1 LSKRLSLSSELS
13 IKTIMET
20 ELAELKAEVKKLHAK
35 LQKVE
40 GVKTSHSA
48 VWETVAQQPNR

>member
-1 LSKRLSLSSELS
+1 
-13 IKTIMET
+13 MGD

-40 GVKTSHSA
+40 GEQSFRLRSDIDQKPT
-48 VWETVAQQPNR
+48 ENLG